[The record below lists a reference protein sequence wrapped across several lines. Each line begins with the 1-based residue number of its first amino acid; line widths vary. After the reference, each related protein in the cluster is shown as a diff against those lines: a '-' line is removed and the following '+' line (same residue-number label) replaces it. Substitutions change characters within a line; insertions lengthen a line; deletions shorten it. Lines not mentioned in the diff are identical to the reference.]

1 MKQLNLYINEKLI
14 INKNIEI
21 SKETIISNIIDIT
34 DDLLNKFG
42 IEKSNYSIYQV
53 DNEKSGLMV
62 NSPDECNLLSV
73 NFRSK
78 LVGNIK
84 NTNGYTFENFINKFK
99 EKLEIELHRANCEI
113 KEVKIAKN
121 RISGQLKIHIILK

>member
-62 NSPDECNLLSV
+62 NLPSSFL
-73 NFRSK
+73 
-78 LVGNIK
+78 
-84 NTNGYTFENFINKFK
+84 NTSRQIGP
-99 EKLEIELHRANCEI
+99 
-113 KEVKIAKN
+113 
-121 RISGQLKIHIILK
+121 